1 MVMWQIQ
8 RQYFPTKLPFQQF
21 NLFYHYYHN
30 TICLGFLTDVK
41 GGKIM
46 TIIVTVTVLLVRWHL
61 RTKHPIFFY
70 VGIFRRNFSISCFFG
85 KYFVEED
92 GANDDEANDLLTPQF
107 SKTMAETLLFILAI
121 ILFSNSRN
129 SSVRF
134 AKNPVQIA
142 IFCHIILK

>member
-1 MVMWQIQ
+1 LLDTTILSFLDRCSCMVMWQIQ

-61 RTKHPIFFY
+61 RTKHPIFFLRWNISQKFWY
-70 VGIFRRNFSISCFFG
+70 FVFFWQIFRGRGWSQWWWSKWFTYTAILQD
-85 KYFVEED
+85 D
-92 GANDDEANDLLTPQF
+92 G
-107 SKTMAETLLFILAI
+107 
-121 ILFSNSRN
+121 RN
-129 SSVRF
+129 SFVHFSYHLILQF
-134 AKNPVQIA
+134 A
-142 IFCHIILK
+142 